1 MGKQAIE
8 KLEKEGLKPHFHQLE
23 IDNNESVVAFAKY
36 IKDNYGG
43 LDVLVNN
50 AAIALKVYFNQMLI
64 CSRFLIHFSNY

>member
-23 IDNNESVVAFAKY
+23 IDNNDSVVTFAKY
-36 IKDNYGG
+36 IKDTYGG

-50 AAIALKVYFNQMLI
+50 AAIAFKVYF
-64 CSRFLIHFSNY
+64 SFTVS